1 MNPLN
6 KSSETLIAEIEAEK
20 QIRQLLPDVNLY
32 FDYQESETE
41 TELHLVTISKS
52 HGERFLFHKIVGKSK
67 LTCLNSMIE
76 YIKSDYQKNYQN
88 YEVTW
93 TKKGQH
99 QTYTSWF
106 YSKSFI
112 ECIDKFFHLKDT
124 QDIIVYSVTLKPQS

>member
-52 HGERFLFHKIVGKSK
+52 HGERFLFH
-67 LTCLNSMIE
+67 
-76 YIKSDYQKNYQN
+76 
-88 YEVTW
+88 
-93 TKKGQH
+93 
-99 QTYTSWF
+99 
-106 YSKSFI
+106 
-112 ECIDKFFHLKDT
+112 
-124 QDIIVYSVTLKPQS
+124 